1 MKSLLA
7 IAVSTFLLFFGCGSD
22 TKQEEPRS
30 EDSIS
35 TSEISLSAPVQ
46 IEDGVHLLY
55 DIKKGTTL
63 KYKMRNYNKSIQ
75 SIISDTTMSQ
85 SMTQD
90 IEYYFNVKV
99 NDKDESGNLS
109 LDFFCE
115 RIKAK
120 GESSL
125 GEKLTY
131 DSKTPPTDSL
141 EKRKYMNFDVLA
153 GVDFAARI
161 SSTGEILDIFKT
173 DKILEKIVKEAPKE
187 PTAAEKAQLRN
198 DIQQAVIRPLVQ
210 QIFKNTT
217 DKKMNIDSSWTLNYP
232 SQISVFEMENVAQYK
247 LKNFY
252 EKDNS
257 KLAEVD
263 AQLTV
268 KSKGKSE
275 FSEQGVNYNFEKP
288 KTSGS
293 GKLYFDLDRKCIK
306 RAVSD
311 VSFEMTLKM
320 KEVKTGKEAKR
331 IDKIE
336 TRNLTELLN

>member
-7 IAVSTFLLFFGCGSD
+7 IAMLPFLLFIGCGGDS
-22 TKQEEPRS
+22 KQEYPIN
-30 EDSIS
+30 EDSTSIS
-35 TSEISLSAPVQ
+35 EMTLSTPVQ
-46 IEDGVHLLY
+46 IDDGVFLLY
-55 DIKKGTTL
+55 DVKKGSTFR
-63 KYKMRNYNKSIQ
+63 YKMRNYNKSIQ
-75 SIISDTTMSQ
+75 SIIADTTMSQ

-90 IEYYFNVKV
+90 IEYYFTVKV

-141 EKRKYMNFDVLA
+141 EKQKYMNFEVLV

-187 PTAAEKAQLRN
+187 PTAAEKAQLRS

-210 QIFKNTT
+210 QIFKSTT
-217 DKKMNIDSSWTLNYP
+217 SKKMNIDSSWTLNYP
-232 SQISVFEMENVAQYK
+232 SQISVFEMENIAQYK

-252 EKDNS
+252 EKDDS
-257 KLAEVD
+257 KLAEID
-263 AQLTV
+263 AHLTV

-275 FSEQGVNYNFEKP
+275 FSEGGVNYNFEKP

-293 GKLYFDLDRKCIK
+293 GKLFFDLDRKCIK
-306 RAVSD
+306 RSESD
-311 VSFEMTLKM
+311 VSFELTLKM

-336 TRNLTELLN
+336 TRNVTELLN